1 MSGAHLGLSL
11 IGVVP
16 LTAGFISKW
25 YLVSG
30 LLQRGWWPVAVL
42 VLLTSLLALIY
53 IWRVVEAAYFRPL
66 PDGQAPPGEA
76 PLSLL
81 LPTWMLALANLYFG
95 IDTSYSVEAARQAAA
110 LLLPGTTP

>member
-16 LTAGFISKW
+16 LTASFISKW

-53 IWRVVEAAYFRPL
+53 IWQVVNVAYFRPL
-66 PDGQAPPGEA
+66 PDGQAPPEEA

-95 IDTSYSVEAARQAAA
+95 IDTSYSVGVARQAA